1 MNVPPDVLS
10 PIDCQ
15 SCRVLSLEGG
25 RTSTSRAALERV
37 GRAPNASNDIE
48 NVTSRVS
55 ILALSGRQE
64 VFPRLCKDNHSHCWH
79 LLCDTEQILASDS
92 FHALGLPTCEL
103 AAHKR
108 FRAADAPVTCCVR
121 AGSSQS
127 TTTKKEPQSCRVTAM
142 GGEARPSRIRR
153 RLRVAFDMRAQLG
166 DRAEPDRS
174 VR

>member
-25 RTSTSRAALERV
+25 RTSTSRAALVRV

-64 VFPRLCKDNHSHCWH
+64 VFPRLCKDNPSHCWH

-92 FHALGLPTCEL
+92 FHALGFPT
-103 AAHKR
+103 A
-108 FRAADAPVTCCVR
+108 
-121 AGSSQS
+121 S
-127 TTTKKEPQSCRVTAM
+127 
-142 GGEARPSRIRR
+142 RR
-153 RLRVAFDMRAQLG
+153 RRTSDFPQRTCRRLLRPRRLV
-166 DRAEPDRS
+166 
-174 VR
+174 